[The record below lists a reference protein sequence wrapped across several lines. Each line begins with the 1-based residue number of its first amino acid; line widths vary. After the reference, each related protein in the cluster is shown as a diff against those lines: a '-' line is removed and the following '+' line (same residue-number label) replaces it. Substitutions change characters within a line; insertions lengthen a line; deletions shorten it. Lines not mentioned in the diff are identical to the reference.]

1 MNLHEYQ
8 AKELLSRYGIASP
21 EGRCASSPEEAE
33 SMARKLPGQRFA
45 VKAQVHAGGRG
56 EAGGVKIVDSA
67 SAVRQVA
74 RELIGRKLVTSNTGP
89 EGRIVR
95 KVYVETAVKP
105 ERVLYL
111 AVLVDRTAG
120 AVSVIGA
127 REGGGDIEDRA
138 ARNPGI
144 IERLTLTPGGTPDG
158 IVRHSYAGR
167 LGLSGGLAD
176 RVAALLG
183 GLIDALYQLDA
194 SLIEINPLAVMP
206 DGSLLALDTKMVI
219 DDNAL
224 FRHPELEPLRDE
236 DELDPVELQAQRHEI
251 NYVKLDGNIG
261 VVVNGAGLALATLD
275 LLRDGGGAPA
285 NFMDIRTMATSVQIA
300 RGLDILLADP
310 RVKTILV
317 NIHGGGLTR
326 CDTVAEAIGM
336 AFRRSGRQVAA
347 GVPRRRQQ
355 CRLRPHR
362 AAQLRRAL
370 HRCPRHG
377 GGRRARRRPHPEQGG
392 LTWRYWSDRTPR

>member
-8 AKELLSRYGIASP
+8 AKELLARYGIAAP
-21 EGRCASSPEEAE
+21 EGRVASSAQEAE
-33 SMARKLPGQRFA
+33 AMARKLPGQRFA

-56 EAGGVKIVDSA
+56 EAGGVRIVDSPK
-67 SAVRQVA
+67 AVGQTA
-74 RELIGRKLVTSNTGP
+74 RELIGKKLVTSNTGP

-111 AVLVDRTAG
+111 AAMIDRAAG
-120 AVSVIGA
+120 AVALIGA
-127 REGGGDIEDRA
+127 REGGGDIEDRV
-138 ARNPGI
+138 ARNPRI
-144 IERLTLTPGGTPDG
+144 IERLVLAPHATQRPDEL
-158 IVRHSYAGR
+158 RAYAGR
-167 LGLSGGLAD
+167 LGLSGNLEA
-176 RVAALLG
+176 RAVELLG

-206 DGSLLALDTKMVI
+206 DGSLLALDVKMVV

-224 FRHPELEPLRDE
+224 FRHPELEPLHDE

-275 LLRDGGGAPA
+275 LLRDAGGQPA
-285 NFMDIRTMATSVQIA
+285 NFMDIRTMATSMQIA
-300 RGLDILLADP
+300 RGLDLLIADP
-310 RVKTILV
+310 RVKAILV

-336 AFRRSGRQVAA
+336 AFRRSGRSLPLVFRAA
-347 GVPRRRQQ
+347 GNNADFSRTVLRNCGVPFIEARDMADAAE
-355 CRLRPHR
+355 R
-362 AAQLRRAL
+362 AVAITRNKA
-370 HRCPRHG
+370 
-377 GGRRARRRPHPEQGG
+377 A
-392 LTWRYWSDRTPR
+392 

>member
-8 AKELLSRYGIASP
+8 AKELLSRYGIAAP
-21 EGRCASSPEEAE
+21 EGRLASSPEEAE
-33 SMARKLPGQRFA
+33 AMARKLPGQRFA

-56 EAGGVKIVDSA
+56 EAGGVRIVESPA
-67 SAVRQVA
+67 AVKQVA
-74 RELIGRKLVTSNTGP
+74 RELIGKKLVTNNTGP

-111 AVLVDRTAG
+111 AALVDRSAG
-120 AVSVIGA
+120 GVSIIGA
-127 REGGGDIEDRA
+127 REGGGDIEDRV
-138 ARNPGI
+138 ARNPRI
-144 IERLTLTPGGTPDG
+144 IERLPLQPDS
-158 IVRHSYAGR
+158 RPSADELRAFAGQ
-167 LGLSGGLAD
+167 LGLTGGVGD
-176 RVAALLG
+176 SAAELLS

-206 DGSLLALDTKMVI
+206 DGTLLALDMKMVV

-275 LLRDGGGAPA
+275 LLRDAGGSPA

-300 RGLDILLADP
+300 RGLDILMADP
-310 RVKTILV
+310 RVTAILV
-317 NIHGGGLTR
+317 NIHGGGLPR

-336 AFRRSGRQVAA
+336 AQRRSGRALPLILRAA
-347 GVPRRRQQ
+347 GNNAEFARHVLRNCGVPFIDARDMADAAE
-355 CRLRPHR
+355 R
-362 AAQLRRAL
+362 AVAL
-370 HRCPRHG
+370 TRNK
-377 GGRRARRRPHPEQGG
+377 AA
-392 LTWRYWSDRTPR
+392 

>member
-8 AKELLSRYGIASP
+8 AKELLARYGIVAP
-21 EGRCASSPEEAE
+21 EGRLAASPEEAE
-33 SMARKLPGQRFA
+33 AMARKLPGQRFA

-56 EAGGVKIVDSA
+56 EAGGVRIVEGHA
-67 SAVRQVA
+67 AVRQA
-74 RELIGRKLVTSNTGP
+74 SRELIGKKLVTSTTGP

-95 KVYVETAVKP
+95 KVYVETALKP

-111 AVLVDRTAG
+111 AALVDRSAG
-120 AVSVIGA
+120 AIALIGA
-127 REGGGDIEDRA
+127 REGGGDIEDRV

-144 IERLTLTPGGTPDG
+144 IERLLITPGTTPGPDELAA
-158 IVRHSYAGR
+158 YAAR
-167 LGLSGGLAD
+167 LGLSGERAVQLLSGL
-176 RVAALLG
+176 V
-183 GLIDALYQLDA
+183 DALTQLDA

-206 DGSLLALDTKMVI
+206 DGSLVALDLKMVV

-275 LLRDGGGAPA
+275 LLRDVGGAPA

-300 RGLDILLADP
+300 RGLDILMADP
-310 RVKTILV
+310 RVAVMLV

-336 AFRRSGRQVAA
+336 AFRRSGRQLPLIFRAA
-347 GVPRRRQQ
+347 GNNADFSRTVLRNCGVPFIDARDMADAAE
-355 CRLRPHR
+355 R
-362 AAQLRRAL
+362 AVAL
-370 HRCPRHG
+370 TRNK
-377 GGRRARRRPHPEQGG
+377 AA
-392 LTWRYWSDRTPR
+392 

>member
-8 AKELLSRYGIASP
+8 AKELLAPYGIAAP
-21 EGRCASSPEEAE
+21 EGRVAKSAEEAE
-33 SMARKLPGQRFA
+33 AMARKLPGQRFA

-56 EAGGVKIVDSA
+56 EAGGVRIVESA
-67 SAVRQVA
+67 KAVGQVA
-74 RELIGRKLVTSNTGP
+74 RELIGKKLVTSNTGP

-95 KVYVETAVKP
+95 KVYVEAAVKP

-111 AVLVDRTAG
+111 AALVDRAAG
-120 AVSVIGA
+120 SLALIGA
-127 REGGGDIEDRA
+127 REGGGDIEDRV
-138 ARNPGI
+138 ARNPRI
-144 IERLTLTPGGTPDG
+144 IEKLALAPHASQRPEEL
-158 IVRHSYAGR
+158 RAYAAR
-167 LGLSGGLAD
+167 LGLSGDLGD
-176 RVAALLG
+176 RAVELLT

-194 SLIEINPLAVMP
+194 NLIEINPLAVMP
-206 DGSLLALDTKMVI
+206 DGGLLALDVKMVV

-275 LLRDGGGAPA
+275 LLRDAGGQPA
-285 NFMDIRTMATSVQIA
+285 NFMDIRTMATSMQIA
-300 RGLDILLADP
+300 RGLDLLIADP
-310 RVKTILV
+310 RVKAILV

-336 AFRRSGRQVAA
+336 AFRRSGRALPLIFRAA
-347 GVPRRRQQ
+347 GNNADFSRTV
-355 CRLRPHR
+355 LRNCGVAFIEARDMADAAER
-362 AAQLRRAL
+362 AVAITRNKA
-370 HRCPRHG
+370 
-377 GGRRARRRPHPEQGG
+377 A
-392 LTWRYWSDRTPR
+392 

>member
-8 AKELLSRYGIASP
+8 AKELLARYGIAAP
-21 EGRCASSPEEAE
+21 EGRVAGSAEEAE

-56 EAGGVKIVDSA
+56 EAGGVRIVDSA
-67 SAVRQVA
+67 KAVGQVA
-74 RELIGRKLVTSNTGP
+74 RELIGKKLVTSNTGP

-95 KVYVETAVKP
+95 KIYVEAAVKP

-111 AVLVDRTAG
+111 AALVDRAAG
-120 AVSVIGA
+120 AVSLIGA
-127 REGGGDIEDRA
+127 REGGGDIEDRV
-138 ARNPGI
+138 ARNPRI
-144 IERLTLTPGGTPDG
+144 IEKLVLTPHATQRPDEL
-158 IVRHSYAGR
+158 SAYATR
-167 LGLSGGLAD
+167 LGLSGDLGERGVEFLSGL
-176 RVAALLG
+176 V
-183 GLIDALYQLDA
+183 DALYQLDA

-206 DGSLLALDTKMVI
+206 DGSLMALDVKMVV

-275 LLRDGGGAPA
+275 LLRDAGGQPA
-285 NFMDIRTMATSVQIA
+285 NFMDIRTMATSMQIA
-300 RGLDILLADP
+300 RGLDLLMADP
-310 RVKTILV
+310 RVKAILV

-336 AFRRSGRQVAA
+336 AFRRSGRSLPLIFRAA
-347 GVPRRRQQ
+347 GNNADFSRTVLRNCGVPFIDARDMADAAE
-355 CRLRPHR
+355 R
-362 AAQLRRAL
+362 AVAITRNKA
-370 HRCPRHG
+370 
-377 GGRRARRRPHPEQGG
+377 A
-392 LTWRYWSDRTPR
+392 

>member
-8 AKELLSRYGIASP
+8 AKELLARYGIAAP
-21 EGRCASSPEEAE
+21 EGRVASSAAEAE
-33 SMARKLPGQRFA
+33 TMARKLPGQRFA

-56 EAGGVKIVDSA
+56 EAGGVRIVDSPK
-67 SAVRQVA
+67 AVGQTA
-74 RELIGRKLVTSNTGP
+74 RELIGKKLVTSNTGP

-95 KVYVETAVKP
+95 KVYVEAAVKP

-111 AVLVDRTAG
+111 AALIDRAAG
-120 AVSVIGA
+120 AVALIGA
-127 REGGGDIEDRA
+127 REGGGDIEDRV
-138 ARNPGI
+138 ARNPRI
-144 IERLTLTPGGTPDG
+144 IERLVLAPHAAQRPDEL
-158 IVRHSYAGR
+158 RAYAAR
-167 LGLSGGLAD
+167 LGLSGPLEARAIELLA
-176 RVAALLG
+176 

-206 DGSLLALDTKMVI
+206 DGTLLALDVKMVV

-275 LLRDGGGAPA
+275 LLRDAGGQPA
-285 NFMDIRTMATSVQIA
+285 NFMDIRTMATSMQIA
-300 RGLDILLADP
+300 RGLDLLMADP
-310 RVKTILV
+310 RVKAILV

-336 AFRRSGRQVAA
+336 AFRRSGRSLPLVFRAA
-347 GVPRRRQQ
+347 GNNADFARTVLRNCGVPFIEARDMADAAK
-355 CRLRPHR
+355 R
-362 AAQLRRAL
+362 AVAITRNKA
-370 HRCPRHG
+370 
-377 GGRRARRRPHPEQGG
+377 A
-392 LTWRYWSDRTPR
+392 

>member
-21 EGRCASSPEEAE
+21 EGRLASSPDEAAA
-33 SMARKLPGQRFA
+33 MARKLPGQRFA

-56 EAGGVKIVDSA
+56 EAGGVRIVEGAD
-67 SAVRQVA
+67 AVRQVA
-74 RELIGRKLVTSNTGP
+74 RELIGKKLVTSTTGP

-105 ERVLYL
+105 ERVVYL
-111 AVLVDRTAG
+111 AALVDRSAG
-120 AVSVIGA
+120 GVSLIGA

-138 ARNPGI
+138 ERNPQI
-144 IERLTLTPGGTPDG
+144 IERMPLEPETRPSPEEL
-158 IVRHSYAGR
+158 RAFAGR
-167 LGLSGGLAD
+167 IGLTGDVGGRA
-176 RVAALLG
+176 VELLS

-206 DGSLLALDTKMVI
+206 GGDLLALDLKMVI
-219 DDNAL
+219 DDNAM

-236 DELDPVELQAQRHEI
+236 DELDPVELHAQRHEI
-251 NYVKLDGNIG
+251 NYVKLGGNIG

-275 LLRDGGGAPA
+275 LLRDAGGSPA

-300 RGLDILLADP
+300 RGLDILMADP
-310 RVKTILV
+310 RVSAILV

-336 AFRRSGRQVAA
+336 AWRRSGRKLPLILRAA
-347 GVPRRRQQ
+347 GNNAEFARHVLRNCGVPFTDARDMADAAE
-355 CRLRPHR
+355 R
-362 AAQLRRAL
+362 AVAL
-370 HRCPRHG
+370 TRNK
-377 GGRRARRRPHPEQGG
+377 AA
-392 LTWRYWSDRTPR
+392 

>member
-8 AKELLSRYGIASP
+8 AKELLARYGIASP

-138 ARNPGI
+138 ARNPRI
-144 IERLTLTPGGTPDG
+144 IERLTLTPGETPGVD
-158 IVRHSYAGR
+158 VLHSYAGR
-167 LGLSGGLAD
+167 LGFSGGMSD
-176 RVAALLG
+176 RVVALLS

-219 DDNAL
+219 DDNAM

-310 RVKTILV
+310 RVKAILV

-336 AFRRSGRQVAA
+336 AFRRSGRQLPLVFRAA
-347 GVPRRRQQ
+347 GNNADFARTV
-355 CRLRPHR
+355 LRNCGVSFIDARDMAEAAER
-362 AAQLRRAL
+362 AVAL
-370 HRCPRHG
+370 TRNK
-377 GGRRARRRPHPEQGG
+377 AA
-392 LTWRYWSDRTPR
+392 

>member
-8 AKELLSRYGIASP
+8 AKELLSRYGIAAP
-21 EGRCASSPEEAE
+21 EGRLASSPEEAE
-33 SMARKLPGQRFA
+33 AMARKLPGQRFA

-56 EAGGVKIVDSA
+56 EAGGVRIVDSPA
-67 SAVRQVA
+67 AVKQVA
-74 RELIGRKLVTSNTGP
+74 RELIGKKLVTNNTGP

-95 KVYVETAVKP
+95 KVYVEAAVKP

-111 AVLVDRTAG
+111 AALVDRSTG
-120 AVSVIGA
+120 GVSIIGA
-127 REGGGDIEDRA
+127 REGGGDIEDRV
-138 ARNPGI
+138 ARNPRI
-144 IERLTLTPGGTPDG
+144 IERLPLQPDS
-158 IVRHSYAGR
+158 RPSADELRAFAGR
-167 LGLSGGLAD
+167 LGLTGG
-176 RVAALLG
+176 VGESAAELLS

-206 DGSLLALDTKMVI
+206 DGTLLALDMKMVV

-275 LLRDGGGAPA
+275 LLRDAGGAPA

-300 RGLDILLADP
+300 RGLDILMADP
-310 RVKTILV
+310 RVKAILV

-336 AFRRSGRQVAA
+336 AQRRSGRALPLILRAA
-347 GVPRRRQQ
+347 GNNAEFARHVLHNCGVPFIDARDMADAAE
-355 CRLRPHR
+355 R
-362 AAQLRRAL
+362 AVAL
-370 HRCPRHG
+370 TRNK
-377 GGRRARRRPHPEQGG
+377 AA
-392 LTWRYWSDRTPR
+392 

>member
-8 AKELLSRYGIASP
+8 AKELLSRYGIAAP
-21 EGRCASSPEEAE
+21 EGRLASSPEEAE
-33 SMARKLPGQRFA
+33 AMAKKLPGQRFA

-56 EAGGVKIVDSA
+56 EAGGVRIVEGA
-67 SAVRQVA
+67 AAVKKVA
-74 RELIGRKLVTSNTGP
+74 RELIGKKLITHNTGP

-111 AVLVDRTAG
+111 AALVDRTAG
-120 AVSVIGA
+120 AVSLIGA
-127 REGGGDIEDRA
+127 REGGGDIEDRV
-138 ARNPGI
+138 ARNPRI
-144 IERLTLTPGGTPDG
+144 IERLLLTPGEKPSPDEL
-158 IVRHSYAGR
+158 RAYAGR
-167 LGLSGGLAD
+167 LGLTGDLGD
-176 RVAALLG
+176 RGVELLT

-206 DGSLLALDTKMVI
+206 DGAMLALDLKMVV
-219 DDNAL
+219 DDNAM
-224 FRHPELEPLRDE
+224 FRHPELEPLRDD

-275 LLRDGGGAPA
+275 LLRDAGGSPA

-300 RGLDILLADP
+300 RGLDILMADP
-310 RVKTILV
+310 RVAVILV

-336 AFRRSGRQVAA
+336 AWRRSGRKLPLILRAA
-347 GVPRRRQQ
+347 GNNADFARHVLRNCGVPYTDARDMADAAE
-355 CRLRPHR
+355 R
-362 AAQLRRAL
+362 AVAL
-370 HRCPRHG
+370 TRNK
-377 GGRRARRRPHPEQGG
+377 AA
-392 LTWRYWSDRTPR
+392 

>member
-1 MNLHEYQ
+1 MNLHEFQ
-8 AKELLSRYGIASP
+8 AKELLARYGIHAP
-21 EGRCASSPEEAE
+21 EGRVASSPEEAE
-33 SMARKLPGQRFA
+33 AMARKLPGQRFA

-56 EAGGVKIVDSA
+56 EAGGVQIVDSA
-67 SAVRQVA
+67 QAVKQAA
-74 RELIGRKLVTSNTGP
+74 RGLIGKKLVTSNTGP

-111 AVLVDRTAG
+111 AAMVDRTEG
-120 AVSVIGA
+120 AVTLIGA
-127 REGGGDIEDRA
+127 REGGGDIEDRV
-138 ARNPGI
+138 ARNPRI
-144 IERLTLTPGGTPDG
+144 IERLVLAPHAGERPEEL
-158 IVRHSYAGR
+158 RAYAGR
-167 LGLSGGLAD
+167 LGLTGEPGLE
-176 RVAALLG
+176 LLK
-183 GLIDALYQLDA
+183 GLVDALYQLDA

-275 LLRDGGGAPA
+275 LLRDAGGQPA

-300 RGLDILLADP
+300 RGLDLLLADP
-310 RVKTILV
+310 RVTAILV

-326 CDTVAEAIGM
+326 CDTVAEAIGI
-336 AFRRSGRQVAA
+336 AFRRSGRSLPLVFRAA
-347 GVPRRRQQ
+347 GNNADFARHVLRNCGVPFIEARDMAEAAE
-355 CRLRPHR
+355 R
-362 AAQLRRAL
+362 AVAL
-370 HRCPRHG
+370 TRNK
-377 GGRRARRRPHPEQGG
+377 AA
-392 LTWRYWSDRTPR
+392 